1 MLLGAVGG
9 DFVLG
14 VVLNQGH
21 PSESPGGIVKKR
33 EVQALQGGPSLP
45 QEIHDSPVVGCR
57 SGFTDFGKGRWLCC
71 LRTLGSNLPLPL
83 SGCVILDGLLAIC
96 AGKVPQCPLQV

>member
-1 MLLGAVGG
+1 MAGPGGLWGKLVLLGAVGG

-33 EVQALQGGPSLP
+33 EVQALQGGPPLP
-45 QEIHDSPVVGCR
+45 QEILMPRESWGAGPASV
-57 SGFTDFGKGRWLCC
+57 
-71 LRTLGSNLPLPL
+71 TLVKDIGS
-83 SGCVILDGLLAIC
+83 A
-96 AGKVPQCPLQV
+96 A